1 MNEPSTEP
9 PPPES
14 SPKLPMVRIRDLRH
28 RYGAKDVLSGIDLE
42 LEEGLVFG
50 YIGPNGAGKSTTVKI
65 LTGLLGGF
73 RGSVEVCGFNVSVDP
88 LEVKSRIGYVPENAH
103 LYEQLTIGEFLE
115 LVGRL
120 HRLPDEVARER
131 AIGILT
137 GFELATR
144 LDSRIQT
151 LSKGMRQKVLI
162 TAALLPDPPL
172 IFLDE
177 PLSGLDVDAARL
189 VKELIRALADRGRTI
204 FYCSHNMDVVE
215 QVCDRIVIL
224 RDGEIVA
231 DGTYEELSEA
241 GERGSLESV
250 FALLTRGEDAE
261 RAVAERV
268 DTIVS
273 ALA

>member
-1 MNEPSTEP
+1 MTEHAPAPAAAPST
-9 PPPES
+9 
-14 SPKLPMVRIRDLRH
+14 PMVRIRDLRH
-28 RYGAKDVLSGIDLE
+28 RYGSKDVLSGIDLE
-42 LEEGLVFG
+42 LGEGLVFG

-65 LTGLLGGF
+65 LTGLLSGF
-73 RGSVEVCGFNVSVDP
+73 RGTVEVCGYNVAVEP
-88 LEVKSRIGYVPENAH
+88 IEVKSRIGYVPENAH

-120 HRLPDEVARER
+120 HRMPDALARDR
-131 AIGILT
+131 ALGILT
-137 GFELATR
+137 GFELASR

-177 PLSGLDVDAARL
+177 PLSGLDVDASRL

-224 RDGEIVA
+224 REGQVVA
-231 DGTYEELSEA
+231 DGTYEELSKES
-241 GERGSLESV
+241 ERGSLESV
-250 FALLTRGEDAE
+250 FALLTRGEDADRE
-261 RAVAERV
+261 VETRV
-268 DTIVS
+268 ETIVS
-273 ALA
+273 ALR